1 MEDLNKELDRAL
13 EYANASN
20 GIEDMSLTE
29 EEKEYIKKL
38 IEKGMSDGSL
48 FYTIVKEIEEE
59 HENKTR
65 K

>member
-1 MEDLNKELDRAL
+1 MENLNKELDRAL

-59 HENKTR
+59 NENKTR